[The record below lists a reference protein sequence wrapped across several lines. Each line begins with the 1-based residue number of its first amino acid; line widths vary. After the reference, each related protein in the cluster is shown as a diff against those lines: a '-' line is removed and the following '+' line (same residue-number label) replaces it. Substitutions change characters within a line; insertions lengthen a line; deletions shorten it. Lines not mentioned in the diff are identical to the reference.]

1 MLTADQLRERLKGL
15 IVPMVTP
22 FDPEGRLA
30 LSAVHRVIHFLL
42 DGEVDGIIPGD
53 LVGEFHALTL
63 EERRILLRE
72 SVQAAKGR
80 MLVIGLTADPSLGN
94 AIELARFAREVGAD
108 AIKLALPYPYVPPP
122 SAIFEYF
129 RKIIEEV
136 ADMPFLVESSEQ
148 VTLPLSLI
156 AELCRWPNFVGLEE
170 LGTDLG
176 RLDRLFHEFS
186 SRLIILPSGEAA
198 LLFLSLMGAPGLIAA
213 EPNFAPAF
221 MRAFLSACQTRD
233 LDRALDL
240 FGKRRRYRDL
250 FRASLAQNIPMFT
263 PYAKAA
269 MELLGLPVGK
279 PRPPFEILSAE
290 ERGRLREVLRKEFG
304 LSVE

>member
-1 MLTADQLRERLKGL
+1 MLTVDQLRERLKGL

-22 FDPEGRLA
+22 FDAEGRLA
-30 LSAVHRVIHFLL
+30 LPAVHRIIHFLL
-42 DGEVDGIIPGD
+42 EGGVDGIIPGD

-63 EERRILLRE
+63 EERRFLLKE
-72 SVQAAKGR
+72 SIHVAKGR
-80 MLVIGLTADPSLGN
+80 MVVIGLTADPSLSN

-108 AIKLALPYPYVPPP
+108 VIKLALPYPYVPPP

-129 RKIIEEV
+129 RKIIE
-136 ADMPFLVESSEQ
+136 ATDMPFLVESSDQ
-148 VTLPLSLI
+148 VILPLSLI

-170 LGTDLG
+170 LGSDLG
-176 RLDRLFHEFS
+176 RLDRLFREFS
-186 SRLIILPSGEAA
+186 DRLIILPSGETA

-213 EPNFAPAF
+213 EINFAPTF
-221 MRAFLSACQTRD
+221 VRAFLSACQKRD

-240 FGKRRRYRDL
+240 FGRRRKYRDL
-250 FRASLAQNIPMFT
+250 FRANLPQNIPMFT

-279 PRPPFEILSAE
+279 PRPPFEHLSAE
-290 ERGRLREVLRKEFG
+290 ERGRLREVLKKEFG
-304 LSVE
+304 LLDE